1 MFKRVVWTG
10 VGYGLGLGS
19 SVYVQRKVKKT
30 VERYTPEHLRVE
42 AAERSKDAVKA
53 VRDFGSDMIDTVQNI
68 RTPDFGYHGP
78 EDSREDRTEEN
89 EDVDDVEADDRRRNS
104 RSNKPIDLRSLPSH
118 RSGRRR
124 RGSVHRPR

>member
-19 SVYVQRKVKKT
+19 SVFVQRKVKKT
-30 VERYTPEHLRVE
+30 VERYTPEHLRGE

-68 RTPDFGYHGP
+68 RTPDFGYHAD
-78 EDSREDRTEEN
+78 EEEAEERE
-89 EDVDDVEADDRRRNS
+89 DVEAAEQDNDGLGIN